1 MALPHLGA
9 MPSGTC
15 SLHVFFLRK
24 GTLKAHWLLTA
35 SVLLLLFMGCSE
47 AHGLKINAEEA
58 GKRSEQTNWYRARI
72 VSVTIVNVCSVLL

>member
-1 MALPHLGA
+1 MALLHFGA
-9 MPSGTC
+9 ITSGTR

-47 AHGLKINAEEA
+47 ARGLKINAEEA
-58 GKRSEQTNWYRARI
+58 GKRSEQINWYRAQI
-72 VSVTIVNVCSVLL
+72 DSVTIVNVC